1 MKGPPRRRD
10 VDPMRGLVPYHHVR
24 FRAPCN
30 LRCFFCYE
38 RPHTPVDAVGQLAA
52 VEKSLLWAREAG
64 YTVVAFAAGELL
76 LLQGWERAVE
86 LAVDMGFE
94 GRYLLTNLALLDAE
108 AVARL
113 AGLGM
118 TGVGGTVSL
127 LSDDEAYEM
136 TGVRGLPAQQE
147 EALRLLAAEEGVEL
161 SLHLI
166 LTRPVAGDLVGTI
179 TAARERIGAA
189 LDSVMLSAIEPISAA
204 AAAHPLY
211 TDGLDLPWE
220 SIFEELLGEGV
231 ELVVQNIPAC
241 ALGSFAHRGFF
252 LRRRVGRLLQG
263 WPEEPSL
270 ALEVNVAEDLR
281 RRNQISGDCEGC
293 PLISVCHR
301 YFDYRKTRRDT
312 GLSDEMV
319 VRRLCE
325 EEGLTSNP
333 GALVE
338 ALRFLDSRA
347 THDDRVPPR

>member
-1 MKGPPRRRD
+1 MKGSDARRD
-10 VDPMRGLVPYHHVR
+10 IDPMRGLVPYHHVR

-38 RPHTPVDAVGQLAA
+38 RPHTPVDPAGQLAA
-52 VEKSLLWAREAG
+52 IEKSLLRAREAG
-64 YTVVAFAAGELL
+64 YTVVAFASGELL

-86 LAVDMGFE
+86 MAVEMGFR

-113 AGLGM
+113 TDLGM

-136 TGVRGLPAQQE
+136 TGQRGLPAQQE
-147 EALRLLAAEEGVEL
+147 EALRLLAAEEGIDL

-166 LTRPVAGDLVGTI
+166 LTRPIAGDLVGAI
-179 TAARERIGAA
+179 TSLPERVGAP

-220 SIFEELLGEGV
+220 EIFCALEAEGV

-241 ALGSFAHRGFF
+241 ALGRFAHRSFF
-252 LRRRVGRLLQG
+252 LRRRVGRIIQG
-263 WPEEPSL
+263 WPEQPEL
-270 ALEVNVAEDLR
+270 AKEVNVAEDLR
-281 RRNQISGDCEGC
+281 RRNPATGDCEGC

-312 GLSDEMV
+312 GLDDERV

-325 EEGLTSNP
+325 EEGLEADP
-333 GALVE
+333 GSLVG
-338 ALRFLDSRA
+338 ALRFLDARP
-347 THDDRVPPR
+347 THDALVPPY